1 MAVETLESTDAGQV
15 LEAEHTAATGLPQLN
30 FETFPSQIFWLIV
43 AFIVLY
49 FLLDKVALPRISTI
63 LEERA
68 DAITD
73 DLDRAEEFRRKAE
86 VAEEQYQQ
94 ALRDARAK
102 AQEIAAENRAR
113 IQKEVDAATARA
125 DAEISAKA
133 AESEGR
139 IREIRDSAME
149 SVEEVARETALAVVE
164 AVLPEAADKQTV
176 DQAVQQRL

>member
-1 MAVETLESTDAGQV
+1 MATETLESTDAGQI
-15 LEAEHTAATGLPQLN
+15 LEAEQTAATGLPQLN

-49 FLLDKVALPRISTI
+49 LLLDRIALPRISTI

-102 AQEIAAENRAR
+102 AQEIAAENRAK
-113 IQKEVDAATARA
+113 IQKEVDAATAKA
-125 DAEISAKA
+125 DAKISAKA
-133 AESEGR
+133 AESEKR
-139 IREIRDSAME
+139 IREIRDSAMK

-164 AVLPEAADKQTV
+164 AVLPEAADKAAV
-176 DQAVQQRL
+176 DQAVEKRI